1 MLCIDQKNKSKNA
14 TNDFNLLEKQN
25 LKGDK
30 HDLHLMRY
38 REIVIL
44 VCMEGK
50 KNQLCSIFF
59 SLDQNIIGNFH
70 ELCNAS
76 KLNIAV

>member
-50 KNQLCSIFF
+50 KINCVAFF
-59 SLDQNIIGNFH
+59 SVWIKTSLETFTNCVMH
-70 ELCNAS
+70 
-76 KLNIAV
+76 LN